1 MVWLI
6 GVATATVFDLCS
18 STKRLLSSLRPE
30 GFYILTLPAIHPS
43 ISAITNQHIALQDL
57 LSLKHNARS

>member
-18 STKRLLSSLRPE
+18 STKRLLSSLGPE
-30 GFYILTLPAIHPS
+30 GFYILTPLAIHPS
-43 ISAITNQHIALQDL
+43 IRVITNQHVALQDL
-57 LSLKHNARS
+57 LSLKHYAWS